1 LQPLGTV
8 SKPAKAAGPVRPQVL
23 VVDDEPLVGRAVK
36 RVLSEQAD
44 VLCATGGKDA
54 LALMR
59 DPAHD
64 FDVILCDLMMPDM
77 TGAELR
83 AALLRERP
91 DLAERLVF
99 ITGGTFT
106 ADMEQFLAESA
117 CPHLLKPFDV
127 PVLRSLVA
135 DRLAHQPH

>member
-1 LQPLGTV
+1 M
-8 SKPAKAAGPVRPQVL
+8 AGPPRPRVL

-36 RVLSEQAD
+36 RVLADQAD
-44 VLCATGGKDA
+44 VLCVTGGREA
-54 LALMR
+54 LALIR
-59 DPAHD
+59 DPARD

-83 AALLRERP
+83 AALLNTRS
-91 DLAERLVF
+91 DMADRLVF

-106 ADMEQFLAESA
+106 ADMERFLAESA

-127 PVLRSLVA
+127 PVLRGLVA
-135 DRLAHQPH
+135 ERMARLH

>member
-1 LQPLGTV
+1 M
-8 SKPAKAAGPVRPQVL
+8 SSPAKATGPLRPRVL

-36 RVLSEQAD
+36 RVLSDQAE
-44 VLCATGGKDA
+44 VHCVNGGREA
-54 LALMR
+54 LALLR
-59 DPAHD
+59 DPAQD

-77 TGAELR
+77 TGADLRGVLIASRPEL
-83 AALLRERP
+83 A
-91 DLAERLVF
+91 DRLVF

-106 ADMEQFLAESA
+106 ADMEQFLADSA

-135 DRLAHQPH
+135 DRIGR